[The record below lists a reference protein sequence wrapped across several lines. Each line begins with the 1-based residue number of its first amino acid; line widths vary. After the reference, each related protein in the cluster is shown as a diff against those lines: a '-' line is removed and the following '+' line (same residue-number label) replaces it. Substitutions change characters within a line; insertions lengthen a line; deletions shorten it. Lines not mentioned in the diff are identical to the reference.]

1 MNGGWC
7 FFVASLFHPP
17 TTTLC
22 SIVLY
27 NPTTTTYKAPVSFHS
42 LTQQWPLLLP
52 LLNGMFYIFSQP
64 EPLSS
69 SRRRSSG
76 RTKLWTFFA
85 ACSHYNC
92 KYLTATA
99 AFMVDLLSFHS
110 GHGLPT
116 LAPRPHFPEAQQ
128 AKLYSILYDDGRYRN
143 CELVSV

>member
-1 MNGGWC
+1 MMFFCC
-7 FFVASLFHPP
+7 FLIPPTHYHTLQYSTLQPNDDDLQSSSVVSFPHTAVAVASA
-17 TTTLC
+17 
-22 SIVLY
+22 SV
-27 NPTTTTYKAPVSFHS
+27 
-42 LTQQWPLLLP
+42 
-52 LLNGMFYIFSQP
+52 LNGMFYIFSQP

-69 SRRRSSG
+69 SSRRSSG

-116 LAPRPHFPEAQQ
+116 YLRSLLVLISRKRNRRNYIQ
-128 AKLYSILYDDGRYRN
+128 SCTTTDGTGTA
-143 CELVSV
+143 S